1 MAKRRCVMREY
12 LMTSK
17 ALADESRVRILKLL
31 EQGEMCVCQ
40 IMAVI
45 GLKQSTISKHL
56 SILKTAG
63 LAEDRKDGIWA
74 YNRLAQERV
83 NPYALAMLDSLRTWL
98 NDDKTVLA
106 DRTKWDEVKKIDINI
121 LCKK

>member
-1 MAKRRCVMREY
+1 MREY
-12 LMTSK
+12 LMTAK

-63 LAEDRKDGIWA
+63 LAEDRKDGIWV

-83 NPYALAMLDSLRTWL
+83 NPYALAMLDSLRSWL
-98 NDDKTVLA
+98 NDDKTILA
-106 DRTKWDEVKKIDINI
+106 DRAKWDEVKKIDISI

>member
-1 MAKRRCVMREY
+1 MREY
-12 LMTSK
+12 LMTAK

-63 LAEDRKDGIWA
+63 LAEDRKDGIWV
-74 YNRLAQERV
+74 YNRLAHEQV

-98 NDDKTVLA
+98 NEDKTVLA
-106 DRTKWDEVKKIDINI
+106 DRAKWDEVKKIDISI

>member
-1 MAKRRCVMREY
+1 MREY
-12 LMTSK
+12 LMTAK

-56 SILKTAG
+56 SILKTA
-63 LAEDRKDGIWA
+63 
-74 YNRLAQERV
+74 ERV

-106 DRTKWDEVKKIDINI
+106 DRTKCDEVKKIDINI

>member
-1 MAKRRCVMREY
+1 MAKRRCIMREY
-12 LMTSK
+12 LMMAK

-63 LAEDRKDGIWA
+63 LAENRKDGIWA